1 MKNIVVF
8 VLLILFTSCDDFLE
22 DYSQDL
28 VVPKT
33 VTDLNEVLLG
43 SAYLKS
49 TEVPS
54 LSSGSFGWWLHL
66 LDDDINT
73 VVAKQVEPVAG
84 CQEMGTRYWGY
95 FAWQN
100 EVGRSHDGGSLRG
113 DNDLWDG
120 IYNHI
125 NAVNILLNEVG
136 EIDLRTEQDR
146 LAALRLR
153 GECYFL
159 RAQFYLVMVNVYADV
174 YTPEKAASTL
184 GVPLKLTHYVE
195 HDKTKKAQFER
206 TPVSDVY
213 AQIVKDLQ
221 ASIECFQESPQ
232 NKTFY
237 RASEEAASLLL
248 SRVYLYMQ
256 DWKSA
261 WVMAEN
267 FLSKKSDLLDLK
279 TIEAD
284 ISSALMTGDNPEII
298 FSQGSLSL
306 QNSFSGE
313 GGDFCVSRDLLDL
326 YDEGDYRYSI
336 YFERSVR
343 SDSVGLGRKYKMG
356 THRSL
361 VSDFYMLRTAEGYL
375 NMAEACAMLGDA
387 FTASEYLN
395 RLRRHRIAGYQ
406 DTVYSETDIV
416 NVVRNERRKE
426 LVLEG
431 HRWFDLRRYAVNQT
445 APYKKPIY
453 HVYAV
458 YEEGQNLFQ
467 HGEVYRLEVDDP
479 AYTFAIPKS
488 VLEFDTEM
496 PDNIRIQRKYLE
508 KIDYEID

>member
-1 MKNIVVF
+1 M
-8 VLLILFTSCDDFLE
+8 
-22 DYSQDL
+22 
-28 VVPKT
+28 
-33 VTDLNEVLLG
+33 
-43 SAYLKS
+43 
-49 TEVPS
+49 
-54 LSSGSFGWWLHL
+54 
-66 LDDDINT
+66 
-73 VVAKQVEPVAG
+73 
-84 CQEMGTRYWGY
+84 
-95 FAWQN
+95 
-100 EVGRSHDGGSLRG
+100 
-113 DNDLWDG
+113 
-120 IYNHI
+120 
-125 NAVNILLNEVG
+125 
-136 EIDLRTEQDR
+136 
-146 LAALRLR
+146 
-153 GECYFL
+153 
-159 RAQFYLVMVNVYADV
+159 
-174 YTPEKAASTL
+174 
-184 GVPLKLTHYVE
+184 E